1 MDRKTIVAPLAVL
14 LLASLTAASPSLA
27 QTTWTPV
34 DVFEISC
41 VQVPGMTWTSGEMLH
56 MRGQM
61 SQSTLYDPATLEV
74 VGTNF
79 ILGNANLNQTTGN
92 GVFFGTSSGLLLPV
106 SETGTFDGPW
116 TVQVSSGV
124 LSGHAIAHGTGELEG
139 QTMRVTLVN
148 LDFAEAAA
156 VLQQLAAQGR
166 LPCPLQGITGVFR
179 DTGAILV
186 PNGE

>member
-1 MDRKTIVAPLAVL
+1 MNRKTIVAPLAVV
-14 LLASLTAASPSLA
+14 LLASLTAANPSLG
-27 QTTWTPV
+27 QTTRTPV
-34 DVFEISC
+34 DVLEISC

-61 SQSTLYDPATLEV
+61 SQSTLYDPVTLEM

-79 ILGNANLNQTTGN
+79 ILGNANLNQETGN
-92 GVFFGTSSGLLLPV
+92 GVFFGTSSGLIL
-106 SETGTFDGPW
+106 SISATGTFDGPW
-116 TVQVSSGV
+116 TVQVRSGV

-148 LDFAEAAA
+148 LDPAEAAA

-166 LPCPLQGITGVFR
+166 LPCPPEGISAVFR

-186 PNGE
+186 PNGK